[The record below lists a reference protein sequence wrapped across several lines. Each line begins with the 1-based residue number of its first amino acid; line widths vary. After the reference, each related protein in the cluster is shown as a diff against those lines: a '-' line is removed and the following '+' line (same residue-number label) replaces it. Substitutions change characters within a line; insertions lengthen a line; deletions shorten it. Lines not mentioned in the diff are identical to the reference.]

1 MTDTRVSESFQV
13 KVNVVHLI
21 TLSFILVKSRII
33 IIKNQIVP
41 VQILLDS
48 YKYADSS
55 LDSDSGFVWTN
66 ALLTLQWK
74 FPGTEVSEFPYGNF
88 RIILKLKFSGFR
100 YPHEVPSG
108 GKYDH

>member
-55 LDSDSGFVWTN
+55 LDSDSGFIWTN
-66 ALLTLQWK
+66 ALLTFQWK
-74 FPGTEVSEFPYGNF
+74 FPEVSECPYVNF
-88 RIILKLKFSGFR
+88 RIILNIKLSVFR
-100 YPHEVPSG
+100 YPHEITSG
-108 GKYDH
+108 GKYVH